1 MSPMPEPRD
10 RVSGQRL
17 LVIDRLPDP
26 LAPIE
31 VKGYDGVDFGTA
43 AERGP
48 RAPHRH
54 DYHELIWTR
63 SGEGTHLIDGR
74 PFSVAPGTL
83 TLIGRG
89 QVHVFERARDF
100 HGAVVR
106 FGEQLLLAGGSMR
119 AHPGWLLSAR
129 GERVVDVPA
138 GDVPRLEATIATLAA
153 ESRRPP
159 DACSIDVQR
168 HLLSALLL
176 WVERWYDA
184 GRIEAPGPG
193 DPAVG
198 LQRRF
203 TQLLERDFARHH
215 DAGHYADALG
225 VPPAALSRALGEVTG
240 KGTKEL
246 VTDRVMLEAA
256 RLLGFTDMSVSEIAF
271 ATGFDD
277 QLYFSRAFKRHDG
290 LAPSAYRARVR
301 GA

>member
-1 MSPMPEPRD
+1 
-10 RVSGQRL
+10 
-17 LVIDRLPDP
+17 VIDRLPDP

-31 VKGYDGVDFGTA
+31 VRRYEGVAFGTA

-48 RAPHRH
+48 REPHRH

-74 PFSVAPGTL
+74 PFSVAAGTL

-89 QVHVFERARDF
+89 QVHVFEHARDF

-106 FGEQLLLAGGSMR
+106 FGEQLLHAGPSTR

-129 GERVVDVPA
+129 GERVVEVPA
-138 GDVPRLEATIATLAA
+138 SDAPRLEAAIATLAA

-168 HLLSALLL
+168 HLLSVLLL
-176 WVERWYDA
+176 WVERWYDER
-184 GRIEAPGPG
+184 RIE
-193 DPAVG
+193 DPDPDDAAVR

-203 TQLLERDFARHH
+203 MQLLERDFARHH
-215 DAGHYADALG
+215 DAGHYADALA
-225 VPPAALSRALGEVTG
+225 VPPATLSRALSEVTG

-246 VTDRVMLEAA
+246 VTDRVMLEGA
-256 RLLGFTDMSVSEIAF
+256 RLLGFTDMSVNEVAF

-277 QLYFSRAFKRHDG
+277 QLYFSRAFKRHQG
-290 LAPSAYRARVR
+290 VPPSVYRARVR
-301 GA
+301 GDRGA

>member
-1 MSPMPEPRD
+1 MPT
-10 RVSGQRL
+10 QRR

-31 VKGYDGVDFGTA
+31 VKRYDGVAFGTA
-43 AERGP
+43 AEQGP
-48 RAPHRH
+48 REPHRH

-74 PFSVAPGTL
+74 PFTVEPGTV

-89 QVHVFERARDF
+89 QVHVFEHARDF

-106 FGEQLLLAGGSMR
+106 FGEQLLLAGGTAR
-119 AHPGWLLSAR
+119 AHPAWLLSAR
-129 GERVVDVPA
+129 GERVVEVPA
-138 GDVPRLEATIATLAA
+138 GDVPRLEATIETLAA

-184 GRIEAPGPG
+184 RSMERP
-193 DPAVG
+193 DPDDAAVL

-203 TQLLERDFARHH
+203 TQRLERDFARHH

-225 VPPAALSRALGEVTG
+225 VPPASLSRALSEVTG

-256 RLLGFTDMSVSEIAF
+256 RLLSFTDMSVNEVAF

-277 QLYFSRAFKRHDG
+277 QLYFSRAFKRHHG
-290 LAPSAYRARVR
+290 VPPSAYRARVR